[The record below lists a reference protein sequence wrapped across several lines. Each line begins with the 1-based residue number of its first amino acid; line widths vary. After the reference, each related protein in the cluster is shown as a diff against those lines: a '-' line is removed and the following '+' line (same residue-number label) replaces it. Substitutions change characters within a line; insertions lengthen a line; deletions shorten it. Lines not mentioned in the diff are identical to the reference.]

1 MLQGPYCDEVVVIH
15 VAQVIGSKGDQRLG
29 PTRGGDKLNLKRVR
43 SVDLHNCAKVTATK
57 SSIRDVAR

>member
-1 MLQGPYCDEVVVIH
+1 MVIH

-29 PTRGGDKLNLKRVR
+29 PTRGRDELDLERVR

-57 SSIRDVAR
+57 SGVRDVAR